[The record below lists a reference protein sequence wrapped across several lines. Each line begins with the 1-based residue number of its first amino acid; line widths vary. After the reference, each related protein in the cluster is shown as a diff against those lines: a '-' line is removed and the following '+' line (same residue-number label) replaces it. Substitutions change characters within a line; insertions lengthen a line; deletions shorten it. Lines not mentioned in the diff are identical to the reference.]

1 MYLYKIMAKKSKSK
15 KMKKVNYGVP
25 DTSRCKSSPA
35 YMKAND
41 LKVEESIQKDKEVKE
56 KDVFDFSSKKK

>member
-1 MYLYKIMAKKSKSK
+1 MAKKSKSK

>member
-1 MYLYKIMAKKSKSK
+1 MYLYKIMAKKSKS
-15 KMKKVNYGVP
+15 KKVNYGVP

-41 LKVEESIQKDKEVKE
+41 LKVEESIQKEKEVKE
-56 KDVFDFSSKKK
+56 KDVFDFNSKKK

>member
-1 MYLYKIMAKKSKSK
+1 MAKKTK
-15 KMKKVNYGVP
+15 KMKTVNYGVA
-25 DTSRCKSSPA
+25 DTSRCKSNPA
-35 YMKAND
+35 YMKCND

>member
-1 MYLYKIMAKKSKSK
+1 MAKKTK
-15 KMKKVNYGVP
+15 KMKTVNYGVA
-25 DTSRCKSSPA
+25 DTSRYKSTPA

-41 LKVEESIQKDKEVKE
+41 LKVEESIKKDKEVKE